1 MTNSTDKFCLH
12 YVCFFLPRINKILTE
27 FVNAYNSHSISTEV
41 SATSLQLKFAYR
53 HLTQL
58 RHLTLHSTPYPSVL
72 AQELLRNPA
81 ILPYVEVLPSVFP
94 LLDVVLTQLRETIN
108 TLAVSNDKGKNIY
121 METVRFA
128 ENYLTNSTNGN
139 VRNA

>member
-1 MTNSTDKFCLH
+1 M
-12 YVCFFLPRINKILTE
+12 
-27 FVNAYNSHSISTEV
+27 
-41 SATSLQLKFAYR
+41 FAYR

-58 RHLTLHSTPYPSVL
+58 RHLTLHFTPYFTPYFTPSVS

-81 ILPYVEVLPSVFP
+81 ILPYVEVLPSVSP
-94 LLDVVLTQLRETIN
+94 LPDVVLTQLRETIN

-139 VRNA
+139 VQNAYHIFKKAQCQR